1 MKFNIQW
8 LAKGQEKLK
17 KIPLGW
23 VDGVSIGTIFNKF
36 FLEKSLKHL
45 RLSKVHLKQIYFA
58 VVQILTF
65 YESCHCF
72 YREVVE
78 TETMR
83 DSKFLE
89 LSRPRLFETQN
100 STSCRDRD
108 QSRLQN
114 FKVVE
119 TETNRD
125 WKI

>member
-17 KIPLGW
+17 KIPLRW

-83 DSKFLE
+83 DSNFFK

-100 STSCRDRD
+100 SSSCRDRD

-114 FKVVE
+114 FEVVE

>member
-1 MKFNIQW
+1 MKALAILGLSCAELSFISSSSSIASGSIMKFNIQW

-17 KIPLGW
+17 KIPLRW

-78 TETMR
+78 TET
-83 DSKFLE
+83 
-89 LSRPRLFETQN
+89 
-100 STSCRDRD
+100 
-108 QSRLQN
+108 
-114 FKVVE
+114 
-119 TETNRD
+119 
-125 WKI
+125 I